1 MAGVNL
7 AALGLPPGDLLV
19 HVSMRA
25 LGPLPGGAL
34 SLLTALREATGP
46 QTTIVVPAQTA
57 HNSTTSPAFRA
68 AVAGLDEQKREAYL
82 AGMPGFTPDMPS
94 RGCGAFAE
102 YVRRL
107 PGAVRSAH
115 PQTSFAAIGP
125 RAAELMA
132 VHDLDCHLGE
142 RSPLG
147 PLYRGGAHAL
157 MIGCGWE
164 SCTALHLA
172 EERVDR
178 PRRRLYQCF
187 VERDGRRV
195 AERFVGID
203 HYDGDFPL
211 LGAAFERTGQT
222 RTGHI
227 GRTPVMIVPIRPAV
241 DFAVR
246 WLTENRSR
254 EEDAR

>member
-1 MAGVNL
+1 MAGVTA
-7 AALGLPPGDLLV
+7 AALDLPAGDLLV

-25 LGPLPGGAL
+25 IGPLPGGARE
-34 SLLTALREATGP
+34 LLTVLREAAGP
-46 QTTIVVPAQTA
+46 EATIVVPAQTS
-57 HNSTTSPAFRA
+57 HNSTTSPVFRA
-68 AVAGLDEQKREAYL
+68 AVAGMDERAREAYI
-82 AGMPGFTPDMPS
+82 AAMPGFTPDMPS
-94 RGCGAFAE
+94 SGCGAFAE

-107 PGAVRSAH
+107 PGAVRSTH

-147 PLYRGGAHAL
+147 PLYRDGAHAL
-157 MIGCGWE
+157 LIGCGWE
-164 SCTALHLA
+164 KCTALHLA
-172 EERVDR
+172 EERVAR
-178 PRRRLYQCF
+178 PRRKRYRCF

-195 AERFVGID
+195 TEQFVGID
-203 HYDGDFPL
+203 HYDGDFAL
-211 LGAAFERTGQT
+211 LGAAFEQTGRT
-222 RTGHI
+222 RTSHI
-227 GRTPVMIVPIRPAV
+227 GRPPVMIVPIRSAV

-246 WLTENRSR
+246 WLTENRSG